1 MAANTSSERAATG
14 ISYVK
19 RRLVV
24 EPALPVRVA
33 MSWFVFCQRANLRT
47 LKVGGYD
54 HHFDRLARW
63 LVAAGR

>member
-24 EPALPVRVA
+24 EPAVRVA
-33 MSWFVFCQRANLRT
+33 MSWCVFCQRANLPT
-47 LKVGGYD
+47 LMVGGYD
-54 HHFDRLARW
+54 HHFDRLARC
-63 LVAAGR
+63 LVAAAR